1 MTSYSMTIGG
11 RSVPPQDD
19 GAFDVFNPATGEL
32 IARAPECSSQ
42 QLEQAV
48 MSARQAF
55 LDWATAPMAER
66 RARLE
71 LVAQALIS
79 NLDRLKRL
87 LTAEQGKPLADSE
100 AEIRSAAN
108 TLRSMAA
115 LDLPVET
122 LETADKTIETRR
134 VAIGVV
140 AAIPPWNFPVTLA
153 AMKIAPALLAGNTVI
168 LKPSPFTPLTTL
180 LIGELTQS
188 LLPPGVLNVVSGTD
202 RLGAWLTEHPG
213 IDKITFTG
221 STQTGRKVMQ
231 SASPGLKRVTLEL
244 GGNDPAIVLADVNV
258 KRVTEK
264 LFWSAFRNAGQVC
277 VAAKR
282 VYIHESIYESVAQSL
297 CAYART
303 VKIGDGAAEGTR
315 MGPLNNRQQYQ
326 RVLGLVEDAR
336 ARGYQFLS
344 GAQPIKGPGFYVPV
358 TLIGNPPDESR
369 VVQEEQF
376 GPVLP
381 LLKFD
386 DLDEVISRA
395 NASIYGLGASVWSA
409 DPAQALRVGTML
421 DVGSVWINDAPAM
434 HALAPFGGHKQ
445 SGIGAEGGMD
455 ALLGNT
461 LSKTYFLPKEP
472 ASDSGH

>member
-1 MTSYSMTIGG
+1 
-11 RSVPPQDD
+11 
-19 GAFDVFNPATGEL
+19 
-32 IARAPECSSQ
+32 
-42 QLEQAV
+42 
-48 MSARQAF
+48 
-55 LDWATAPMAER
+55 
-66 RARLE
+66 
-71 LVAQALIS
+71 
-79 NLDRLKRL
+79 
-87 LTAEQGKPLADSE
+87 
-100 AEIRSAAN
+100 
-108 TLRSMAA
+108 
-115 LDLPVET
+115 
-122 LETADKTIETRR
+122 
-134 VAIGVV
+134 
-140 AAIPPWNFPVTLA
+140 
-153 AMKIAPALLAGNTVI
+153 VI
-168 LKPSPFTPLTTL
+168 
-180 LIGELTQS
+180 
-188 LLPPGVLNVVSGTD
+188 SGTD

-244 GGNDPAIVLADVNV
+244 GGNDPAIVLADVDV

-282 VYIHESIYESVAQSL
+282 VYIHQSIYEAVARSL
-297 CAYART
+297 CAYAQT

-336 ARGYQFLS
+336 ACGYQFLS

-381 LLKFD
+381 LLKFNN
-386 DLDEVISRA
+386 LDEVISRA

-409 DPAQALRVGTML
+409 DPAQALRVGAML

-445 SGIGAEGGMD
+445 SGIGSEGGTD

-461 LSKTYFLPKEP
+461 LSKTYFFPKEP
-472 ASDSGH
+472 ARES